1 MTDALSSH
9 YAEALANA
17 VLVPGSDLSP
27 EAAIKQLKSAVGLLR
42 DSQDLALALL
52 SPAVN
57 KVRKQAVIGKLADE
71 LGLHRLI
78 KNFLLVVVS
87 HRRTRELSAIE
98 ESFER
103 IVDER
108 TGWIPADITSAH
120 ELSAKQRQEI
130 ERVLGTKLGKFI
142 RAHYQVDP
150 TLIGGIRAH
159 VASKEYDATVR
170 GQLESMRSRLVS
182 HLN

>member
-17 VLVPGSDLSP
+17 VFASGSDLSP
-27 EAAIKQLKSAVGLLR
+27 AAASEQLKTIAALLQN
-42 DSQDLALALL
+42 SKDLELALL

-57 KVRKQAVIGKLADE
+57 RARKQAVIGKLADE
-71 LGLHRLI
+71 LELHRLI
-78 KNFLLVVVS
+78 KNFLLVLVS
-87 HRRTRELSAIE
+87 HRRTRELAAIQ
-98 ESFER
+98 ESFEL

-108 TGWIPADITSAH
+108 TGWIPAEITSAH
-120 ELSAKQRQEI
+120 DLSPEQREDI
-130 ERVLGTKLGKFI
+130 ERALGTKFGKSI

-150 TLIGGIRAH
+150 SLIGGIRAH
-159 VASKEYDATVR
+159 VAAKEYDSTVR

-182 HLN
+182 RL